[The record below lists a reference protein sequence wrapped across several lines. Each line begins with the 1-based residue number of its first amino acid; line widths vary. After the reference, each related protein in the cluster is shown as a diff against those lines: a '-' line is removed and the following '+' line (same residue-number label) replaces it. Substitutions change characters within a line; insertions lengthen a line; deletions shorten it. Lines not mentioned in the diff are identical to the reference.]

1 MVVEPARRFRPIK
14 QVKFS
19 PAKIKL
25 IAAVVALVF
34 GSASSSWAR
43 LLDGTSPGGSV
54 ITNQATATYR
64 DDTGESFT
72 TVSETVT
79 LTVIAVAS
87 ITVTPDET
95 VASETVGPREQVTRT
110 FRVCNTGNT
119 TDRVTLTQSSITPPA
134 VITALYFDNDGSGTV
149 TAGDELITLNQTVSP
164 QLAPNACIGVLAV
177 IDTNDVAAQSTLSIS
192 ITARSTASGAVNG
205 GSEDAGTIINTVGSG
220 ARLTDPVNASLA
232 PNKLVNGGVQA
243 VVSTG
248 SQFTYT
254 IAFRNSGDTAARN
267 VVMTDQLPTT
277 IQYVPSSL
285 RLNDS
290 LVSDAIDADEGS
302 VVNNTVQ
309 MRLPRVNPGEAFRIT
324 FSARL
329 ANAVT
334 AGLGVVN
341 NAGFTADNAAPVRT
355 TDAVVVADPLGLV
368 FAARGGS
375 SAPIAGARVE
385 LFANADGTN
394 LVTLPPNSGFVPNA
408 ANANPF
414 ATDSAGHFSFKLSSE
429 SIVGETN
436 YFMKIS
442 APGFLTRMIQLTLRP
457 THSGLFALTQH
468 AVDGQE
474 LADSAFV
481 LVRNDISI
489 EDLAALVMNVP
500 MFEARGLQVIKSADR
515 ARVEIGDIVTYRV
528 EVHNPTATALG
539 NVTVEDRLPESFHY
553 AEGSALLSTG
563 ASPPQ
568 SIEPQ
573 VNGSTLLF
581 TIGNLPAGSTAKLL
595 YRVRIG
601 ANADE
606 GDRENV
612 AGASGS
618 FPSGE
623 RTTSSQA
630 RATVF
635 VAAGVFSARQVL
647 LGRVFVDTNRNGQFD
662 DGDRPAPGVRL
673 YLNNGQSVITDSE
686 GLYNFPALNDGSI
699 VISLDPV
706 SLPSHYAL
714 SDGGRY
720 SGKSW
725 TRLLRT
731 PIGGGGLLRQNF
743 ALIETGARKSEPPA
757 VAGGAAHVSESGAV
771 ATVSVPGA
779 VATGSNTQPATSA
792 LSSSNGKAEPTTPG
806 TYEFAS
812 TEVLEPVPAG
822 TVRLVSPKPNSV
834 VMAPALEVEAE
845 VEMNSTVKVEINGQE
860 VSDKNIG
867 KRRID
872 HKNKIAGFTFVGLNV
887 RPGPNKLQV
896 TAIAANGSAGQPQE
910 IVVMGRGP
918 ARRLEIT
925 TEKTEI
931 QAGGSDSTIV
941 RVSAFDQW
949 ANPALDGDVGLETS
963 LGELVRNLE
972 AAHNKDSATSLD
984 KDISRA
990 PLVLKFQ
997 GGAATVKLVSTGAPG
1012 DARLRATTGGA
1023 EVEGLVRITAE
1034 VRPRMLVGMAEM
1046 SFGKG
1051 IPEVGLRREEGN
1063 FRSRL
1068 SFFYSGKLFGDNMLT
1083 LSYDSQ
1089 RPINRT
1095 AGRDRLFQLD
1105 PNDRVYPLFGDSSTR
1120 FEAAQTNSKLYAR
1133 IDRKR
1138 SYLMF
1143 GDFEADMNA
1152 PLMGYGRKLTG
1163 VKLHLENSDGDGITL
1178 TGARPDTAFARDV
1191 FAAGSLGILQLSS
1204 SEILPGSENVMFEI
1218 RDRRNPEVVIS
1229 REMLT
1234 RGIDYNLDPV
1244 TGHLFFLRYI
1254 STFDQ
1259 MLNLKQ
1265 IVVTYEHRANS
1276 MNSAVYTARAQKN
1289 FKSIGLK
1296 LGLSTVMQTQSNE
1309 GNFFLAGFDVE
1320 KKLPGKGSLQMAW
1333 ALSNGEV
1340 AGTGN
1345 VFNSDSSDSTHNGS
1359 AYQIAL
1365 QQPLPFASAV
1375 VRGRF
1380 ISASAGFFNP
1390 FGGTVT
1396 PGSRRGE
1403 VNVEM
1408 KPLANSLF
1416 RLGFTSEDN
1425 KTANV
1430 DNSRVT
1436 FSAAW
1441 EQLWHER
1448 VRLQFGFDH
1457 RAFSDDLNNREVD
1470 SNLVTMGAEV
1480 KVTDKLQLNVKRE
1493 QNLGEADP
1501 SYPNQTTLGAT
1512 YQLSALTKLFFTQR
1526 LASGTITPI
1535 GDYTNTGFA
1544 FTSARRETAFG
1555 VETRFGKYTSMVGR
1569 YQLENGISG
1578 TDSFAVIGLQNRLP
1592 LTKEFSLEL
1601 GFERGFHLTGPNE
1614 SFNCATLGFGWQ
1626 PNEDFRAN
1634 ARYEFRNRNGNG
1646 QLFSAGAA
1654 GRLKEGVTALARVQ
1668 WSRGAFGQSDS
1679 SAFDATAALAFRPIN
1694 SDRRGLLFT
1703 YTHRSL
1709 NQLSMINGGA
1719 PTRDRIDSLS
1729 TDVYEQ
1735 LTKRLE
1741 LYGRFSLRFTG
1752 NGQAELPFVS
1762 NLSYLAQARA
1772 QYQLTQRIDWAF
1784 ETRALFQPSSHTM
1797 RSTYATEIGFWAI
1810 PDLRLGAGYNFTAV
1824 SEPQGARLL
1833 PTRRGFYFTV
1843 STKLFNLFN
1852 LFGTSNHGLA
1862 ASGSASPVPPE
1873 KR

>member
-1 MVVEPARRFRPIK
+1 MVVEPARRFWPIK

-34 GSASSSWAR
+34 GVASSSWAR
-43 LLDGTSPGGSV
+43 VIDGSSPGGLV
-54 ITNQATATYR
+54 ITNQAHATYS
-64 DDTGESFT
+64 DDTGESFE

-79 LTVIAVAS
+79 LTVVAVAS

-95 VASETVGPREQVTRT
+95 VASDTVGPREQVTRA
-110 FRVCNTGNT
+110 FSVCNSGNT

-134 VITALYFDNDGSGTV
+134 VITALYFDNDGSSTV

-164 QLAPNACIGVLAV
+164 QLVPNGCISVLAV
-177 IDTNDVAAQSTLSIS
+177 IDTNDVAAQSTVSIS

-205 GSEDAGTIINTVGSG
+205 GNEDAGTIINAVGSG

-232 PNKLVNGGVQA
+232 PSKLVNGGTQA
-243 VVSTG
+243 VVSIG

-254 IAFRNSGDTAARN
+254 IAFRNSGDTPAHN
-267 VVMTDQLPTT
+267 VVMTDQLPPT

-285 RLNDS
+285 RLNDN

-334 AGLGVVN
+334 AGVGVVN

-429 SIVGETN
+429 SIVGETT

-457 THSGLFALTQH
+457 THNGLFILTQH

-481 LVRNDISI
+481 LVRNDISV
-489 EDLAALVMNVP
+489 EDLAAFVMNIP

-528 EVHNPTATALG
+528 EVHNPTSTTLG

-563 ASPPQ
+563 ASPQQ

-573 VNGSTLLF
+573 VNGSTLSF

-601 ANADE
+601 ANAGE

-612 AGASGS
+612 AVASGS

-647 LGRVFVDTNRNGQFD
+647 LGRVFVDTNQNGQFD
-662 DGDRPAPGVRL
+662 DGDRPSPGVRL

-743 ALIETGARKSEPPA
+743 ALIDTKSVPPA
-757 VAGGAAHVSESGAV
+757 SAGGSSTQASPEP
-771 ATVSVPGA
+771 VSVRGA
-779 VATGSNTQPATSA
+779 LATESTATGKDAGVPPALQTA
-792 LSSSNGKAEPTTPG
+792 G

-812 TEVLEPVPAG
+812 TEDLEPVPAG
-822 TVRLVSPKPNSV
+822 TVRVVSPKPNSV

-845 VEMNSTVKVEINGQE
+845 VEINSTVKVEINGQE

-867 KRRID
+867 KRRVD

-887 RPGPNKLQV
+887 RPGPNKLHV
-896 TAIAANGSAGQPQE
+896 TAVAANGSAGQPQE

-949 ANPALDGDVGLETS
+949 GNPAADGDVGVETS
-963 LGELVRNLE
+963 LGELVRDLE
-972 AAHNKDSATSLD
+972 AAHDKDAATSLE
-984 KDISRA
+984 KNKPHA

-997 GGAATVKLVSTGAPG
+997 GGAATVKLVSAGAPG
-1012 DARLRATTGGA
+1012 DARLRAATGLA
-1023 EVEGLVRITAE
+1023 EAEGLVRITAE

-1163 VKLHLENSDGDGITL
+1163 VKLHLENSGGDGITL

-1204 SEILPGSENVMFEI
+1204 GEILPGSENVMFEI

-1229 REMLT
+1229 RETLT

-1244 TGHLFFLRYI
+1244 TGHIFFLRYI

-1259 MLNLKQ
+1259 LLNLKQ

-1276 MNSAVYTARAQKN
+1276 MNSAVYTARAHKN

-1296 LGLSTVMQTQSNE
+1296 LGLSAVMQTQSNE

-1320 KKLPGKGSLQMAW
+1320 KTLPGKGSLQMAW
-1333 ALSNGEV
+1333 AMSNGEV
-1340 AGTGN
+1340 VGTGN
-1345 VFNSDSSDSTHNGS
+1345 VFNSDESTHNGS

-1380 ISASAGFFNP
+1380 LSASAGFFNP

-1403 VNVEM
+1403 VNLEM

-1425 KTANV
+1425 KTENV

-1448 VRLQFGFDH
+1448 VRLQFAFDH
-1457 RAFSDDLNNREVD
+1457 RAFSDELNNREVD
-1470 SNLVTMGAEV
+1470 SNLVTVGAEV
-1480 KVTDKLQLNVKRE
+1480 KVNDKLQLTVKRE
-1493 QNLGEADP
+1493 QNVGEADP

-1512 YQLSALTKLFFTQR
+1512 YQMSALTKLFFTQR

-1614 SFNCATLGFGWQ
+1614 SFNSATLGFGWQ

-1646 QLFSAGAA
+1646 QLFAAGAA
-1654 GRLKEGVTALARVQ
+1654 GRLQEGLTALARVQ
-1668 WSRGAFGQSDS
+1668 WSRGAFGQSDN
-1679 SAFDATAALAFRPIN
+1679 SAFDATAALAFRPLD
-1694 SDRRGLLFT
+1694 SDRRGFLFT

-1709 NQLSMINGGA
+1709 NQLSVNGGE

-1729 TDVYEQ
+1729 TDAYEQ
-1735 LTKRLE
+1735 VTKRLE

-1772 QYQLTQRIDWAF
+1772 QYLVTQRIDWAV

-1797 RSTYATEIGFWAI
+1797 RSTYATEVGFWAI
-1810 PDLRLGAGYNFTAV
+1810 PDLRLGGGYNFTAV
-1824 SEPQGARLL
+1824 GEPEGARVL
-1833 PTRRGFYFTV
+1833 PTRRGFYFTI
-1843 STKLFNLFN
+1843 STKLFNVFN
-1852 LFGTSNHGLA
+1852 LFGTSKAGLA
-1862 ASGSASPVPPE
+1862 SDSSAPAPPQ
-1873 KR
+1873 K

>member
-1 MVVEPARRFRPIK
+1 M
-14 QVKFS
+14 KFS
-19 PAKIKL
+19 RAKIKL
-25 IAAVVALVF
+25 IATVVALVF
-34 GSASSSWAR
+34 GVASSSWAR
-43 LLDGTSPGGSV
+43 LTEGPTAGGLI
-54 ITNQATATYR
+54 ITNQAHATYS
-64 DDTGESFT
+64 DSTGETFE

-79 LTVIAVAS
+79 LTVVAVAS

-95 VASETVGPREQVTRT
+95 VASDTVGPREQVTRV

-119 TDRVTLTQSSITPPA
+119 TDRVTLTHSSISPPA
-134 VITALYFDNDGSGTV
+134 VITALYLDNDASSTV

-164 QLAPNACIGVLAV
+164 QLVPNGCISVLAV

-192 ITARSTASGAVNG
+192 ITARSTAPGAVNG
-205 GSEDAGTIINTVGSG
+205 RNQDAGTIINALGSG
-220 ARLTDPVNASLA
+220 ARLTDPSNASLA
-232 PNKLVNGGVQA
+232 PNKLVNGGMQA
-243 VVSTG
+243 VVSLGT
-248 SQFTYT
+248 QFTYT
-254 IAFRNSGDTAARN
+254 IAFSNSGDTPARN
-267 VVMTDQLPTT
+267 VVMTDRLPPTME
-277 IQYVPSSL
+277 YVTSSL
-285 RLNDS
+285 RLNHN

-309 MRLPRVNPGEAFRIT
+309 MRLPRVNPGEAFRVT
-324 FSARL
+324 LSARL
-329 ANAVT
+329 ANVVT
-334 AGLGVVN
+334 PGVGVVN
-341 NAGFTADNAAPVRT
+341 KANFTADNAAPVRT

-375 SAPIAGARVE
+375 SAPIGGARIE
-385 LFANADGTN
+385 LFANADGTR
-394 LVTLPPNSGFVPNA
+394 LVTLPPNSGFVPNS

-468 AVDGQE
+468 AADGQE

-481 LVRNDISI
+481 LVRNDISV
-489 EDLAALVMNVP
+489 ENLAALVMNIP

-528 EVHNPTATALG
+528 EVHNPTATTLG

-563 ASPPQ
+563 TSPQ
-568 SIEPQ
+568 QAIEPQ

-601 ANADE
+601 ANAGE

-612 AGASGS
+612 AVASGS

-630 RATVF
+630 GATVF

-647 LGRVFVDTNRNGQFD
+647 LGRVFVDTNQNGQFD
-662 DGDRPAPGVRL
+662 DGDRPSPGVRL

-706 SLPSHYAL
+706 SLPTHYAL

-743 ALIETGARKSEPPA
+743 ALIDTGTPKSEPPA
-757 VAGGAAHVSESGAV
+757 VVGGPAKVSESRQVGI
-771 ATVSVPGA
+771 
-779 VATGSNTQPATSA
+779 ATGSNTQPATSA
-792 LSSSNGKAEPTTPG
+792 LSSSPVANDKSQPTTPG

-812 TEVLEPVPAG
+812 TEDLEPVPAG
-822 TVRLVSPKPNSV
+822 TVRVVSPKPNSV

-845 VEMNSTVKVEINGQE
+845 VEINSTVKVEINGEE

-867 KRRID
+867 KRRVD

-887 RPGPNKLQV
+887 RPGPNKLHV
-896 TAIAANGSAGQPQE
+896 TPIAANGSAGQPQE

-918 ARRLEIT
+918 ARRLEIA

-949 ANPALDGDVGLETS
+949 GNPAFDGDVGVETS
-963 LGELVRNLE
+963 LGELVRNLD
-972 AAHNKDSATSLD
+972 AANDKNAATSLE
-984 KDISRA
+984 KNKSRA
-990 PLVLKFQ
+990 PLVLKLQ
-997 GGAATVKLVSTGAPG
+997 GGAATVKLVSAGAPG
-1012 DARLRATTGGA
+1012 EARLRATNGLA
-1023 EVEGLVRITAE
+1023 EAEGLVRITAE

-1068 SFFYSGKLFGDNMLT
+1068 SFFYSGKLFGDSMLT

-1143 GDFEADMNA
+1143 GDFEADLNA

-1163 VKLHLENSDGDGITL
+1163 VKLHLENSVGDGLTL

-1191 FAAGSLGILQLSS
+1191 FAAGSLGILKLSS
-1204 SEILPGSENVMFEI
+1204 GEILPGSENVMFEI

-1229 REMLT
+1229 RETLT

-1259 MLNLKQ
+1259 LLNLTQ

-1276 MNSAVYTARAQKN
+1276 MNSAVYTARAHKN

-1296 LGLSTVMQTQSNE
+1296 LGFSAVMQTQANE
-1309 GNFFLAGFDVE
+1309 GNFFLAGFDAE
-1320 KKLPGKGSLQMAW
+1320 KKLPGKGTLQMAW
-1333 ALSNGEV
+1333 AMSNGEV
-1340 AGTGN
+1340 VGTGN
-1345 VFNSDSSDSTHNGS
+1345 VFNSDESTHNGN

-1375 VRGRF
+1375 LRGRF
-1380 ISASAGFFNP
+1380 LSASAGFFNP

-1408 KPLANSLF
+1408 KPLKNSVL

-1425 KTANV
+1425 KTENV

-1441 EQLWHER
+1441 EQLLHER

-1457 RAFSDDLNNREVD
+1457 RAFSDDLNNRKVD
-1470 SNLVTMGAEV
+1470 SNLVTAGAEV
-1480 KVTDKLQLNVKRE
+1480 KVTDKLQLTVKRE

-1512 YQLSALTKLFFTQR
+1512 YQMSSLTKLFFTQR
-1526 LASGTITPI
+1526 LAAGTITPI

-1555 VETRFGKYTSMVGR
+1555 VETRFGKYTSVVGR

-1592 LTKEFSLEL
+1592 LTKKFSLEL

-1614 SFNCATLGFGWQ
+1614 SFNSATLGFGWQ

-1646 QLFSAGAA
+1646 QLFAAGAA
-1654 GRLKEGVTALARVQ
+1654 GRVQAGVTALARVQ
-1668 WSRGAFGQSDS
+1668 WSRGAFGASDN
-1679 SAFDATAALAFRPIN
+1679 SAFDATAALAVRPSD

-1709 NQLSMINGGA
+1709 NQLSVNGGE

-1729 TDVYEQ
+1729 TDAYEQ
-1735 LTKRLE
+1735 VTKRFE

-1752 NGQAELPFVS
+1752 NGQADLPFVS

-1772 QYQLTQRIDWAF
+1772 QYLLTDRIDWAF
-1784 ETRALFQPSSHTM
+1784 ETRALFHPSSHTM
-1797 RSTYATEIGFWAI
+1797 RSTYATEIGFWAL
-1810 PDLRLGAGYNFTAV
+1810 PDLRLGGGYNFTAV
-1824 SEPQGARLL
+1824 SEPEGARVL
-1833 PTRRGFYFTV
+1833 PTQRGFYFTI
-1843 STKLFNLFN
+1843 SSKLSNLFN
-1852 LFGTSNHGLA
+1852 LFGTSKAGLA
-1862 ASGSASPVPPE
+1862 STPADPQ
-1873 KR
+1873 K

>member
-1 MVVEPARRFRPIK
+1 MVVEPAGRFWSIK

-19 PAKIKL
+19 RAKIKL

-34 GSASSSWAR
+34 GVASSSWAR
-43 LLDGTSPGGSV
+43 VIEGSTPGGSV
-54 ITNQATATYR
+54 ITNQARATYS
-64 DDTGESFT
+64 DSTGETFE

-79 LTVIAVAS
+79 LTIVAVAS

-95 VASETVGPREQVTRT
+95 TPSDTVGPREQVTRA

-134 VITALYFDNDGSGTV
+134 VITALYFDNDGSNTV

-164 QLAPNACIGVLAV
+164 PLAPNGCISVLAV

-205 GSEDAGTIINTVGSG
+205 RNEDAGTIINAVGSG

-232 PNKLVNGGVQA
+232 PNKLVNGGPQA
-243 VVSTG
+243 VVSMG

-254 IAFRNSGDTAARN
+254 IAFRNSGDAPARN
-267 VVMTDQLPTT
+267 VIMTDQLPTT

-285 RLNDS
+285 RLNDN

-302 VVNNTVQ
+302 IVNNTVQ
-309 MRLPRVNPGEAFRIT
+309 LRLPRVNPGEAFRIT

-334 AGLGVVN
+334 AGVGVVN
-341 NAGFTADNAAPVRT
+341 NASFTADNAPPVQT

-394 LVTLPPNSGFVPNA
+394 LVALPPNSGFVPNA
-408 ANANPF
+408 LNANPF

-481 LVRNDISI
+481 LVRNDIRV
-489 EDLAALVMNVP
+489 EDLAALVMNIP
-500 MFEARGLQVIKSADR
+500 MFEAKGLQVIKSADR
-515 ARVEIGDIVTYRV
+515 GRVEIGDIVTYRV
-528 EVHNPTATALG
+528 EVHNPTAATLG

-563 ASPPQ
+563 ASPQ
-568 SIEPQ
+568 QAIEPQ

-581 TIGNLPAGSTAKLL
+581 TIGNLPAGSTAKVL

-601 ANADE
+601 ANAGE

-612 AGASGS
+612 AVASGS

-647 LGRVFVDTNRNGQFD
+647 LGRVFVDTNQNGQFD
-662 DGDRPAPGVRL
+662 DGDRPSPGVRL

-686 GLYNFPALNDGSI
+686 GLYSFPALNDGSI

-743 ALIETGARKSEPPA
+743 ALIETGSSKSEPPA
-757 VAGGAAHVSESGAV
+757 VAGGPKTTGKDAGAPQ
-771 ATVSVPGA
+771 AGM
-779 VATGSNTQPATSA
+779 PA
-792 LSSSNGKAEPTTPG
+792 LQTPG

-812 TEVLEPVPAG
+812 TEDLEPVPAG
-822 TVRLVSPKPNSV
+822 TVRIVSPKPDSV

-845 VEMNSTVKVEINGQE
+845 VEINSTVKVEINGQE

-867 KRRID
+867 KRRVD

-887 RPGPNKLQV
+887 RPGPNKLHV

-949 ANPALDGDVGLETS
+949 GNPAFDGDVGVETS

-972 AAHNKDSATSLD
+972 AATDKDAATSLE
-984 KDISRA
+984 KNKSRA

-997 GGAATVKLVSTGAPG
+997 GGAATVKLVSAGAPG
-1012 DARLRATTGGA
+1012 DARLRAITGQA
-1023 EVEGLVRITAE
+1023 EAEGLVRITAE
-1034 VRPRMLVGMAEM
+1034 VRPRMLIGMAEM

-1051 IPEVGLRREEGN
+1051 IPEVGLHREEGN

-1068 SFFYSGKLFGDNMLT
+1068 SFFYSGELFGDNMLT

-1163 VKLHLENSDGDGITL
+1163 VKLHLENAAGDGITL

-1218 RDRRNPEVVIS
+1218 RDRRNPEVVLA
-1229 REMLT
+1229 RETLT

-1244 TGHLFFLRYI
+1244 TGQIFFLRYI
-1254 STFDQ
+1254 STFDHL
-1259 MLNLKQ
+1259 LNLTQ

-1276 MNSAVYTARAQKN
+1276 MNSAVYTARAHKN

-1296 LGLSTVMQTQSNE
+1296 LGLSAVMQTQSNE

-1320 KKLPGKGSLQMAW
+1320 KKLPNKGTLQMAW
-1333 ALSNGEV
+1333 AMSNGEV
-1340 AGTGN
+1340 VGTGN
-1345 VFNSDSSDSTHNGS
+1345 VFNSDEATHNGS
-1359 AYQIAL
+1359 AYQFAL

-1380 ISASAGFFNP
+1380 LSASAGFFNP

-1408 KPLANSLF
+1408 KPLPNSLF

-1425 KTANV
+1425 KTENV

-1441 EQLWHER
+1441 EQLLHER
-1448 VRLQFGFDH
+1448 VRLQFAFDH
-1457 RAFSDDLNNREVD
+1457 RAFSDELNNREVD
-1470 SNLVTMGAEV
+1470 SNLVTVGAEV
-1480 KVTDKLQLNVKRE
+1480 KVTDKLQLTVKRE

-1501 SYPNQTTLGAT
+1501 SYPSQTTLGAT
-1512 YQLSALTKLFFTQR
+1512 YQMSALTKLFFTQR

-1569 YQLENGISG
+1569 YQLENGISS

-1614 SFNCATLGFGWQ
+1614 SFNSATVGFGWQ

-1634 ARYEFRNRNGNG
+1634 ARYEFRDRNGNG
-1646 QLFSAGAA
+1646 QLVSAGAA
-1654 GRLKEGVTALARVQ
+1654 GRLQEGITALARVQ
-1668 WSRGAFGQSDS
+1668 WSRGAFGQRDN
-1679 SAFDATAALAFRPIN
+1679 SAFDATAALAFRPID

-1709 NQLSMINGGA
+1709 NQMSVNGGE

-1772 QYQLTQRIDWAF
+1772 QYQLTTRIDWAF

-1797 RSTYATEIGFWAI
+1797 RSTYATEMGLWAI
-1810 PDLRLGAGYNFTAV
+1810 PDLRLGGGYNFTAV
-1824 SEPQGARLL
+1824 SEPEGARVL
-1833 PTRRGFYFTV
+1833 PSRRGFYFTI
-1843 STKLFNLFN
+1843 STKLFNLFD
-1852 LFGTSNHGLA
+1852 LFGTSKAGLA
-1862 ASGSASPVPPE
+1862 SDSSTAAPPQ
-1873 KR
+1873 K

>member
-1 MVVEPARRFRPIK
+1 M
-14 QVKFS
+14 KFS
-19 PAKIKL
+19 RAKIKL
-25 IAAVVALVF
+25 IAAAVALVF
-34 GSASSSWAR
+34 GTTSSSWAR
-43 LLDGTSPGGSV
+43 LVEGTSPGGAI
-54 ITNQATATYR
+54 ITNQAHATYS
-64 DDTGESFT
+64 DSTGESFE

-79 LTVIAVAS
+79 LTVVAVAS

-95 VASETVGPREQVTRT
+95 VASDTVGPREQVTRA

-119 TDRVTLTQSSITPPA
+119 PDRVTLTQNSITPPA

-164 QLAPNACIGVLAV
+164 QLAPSGCISVLAV
-177 IDTNDVAAQSTLSIS
+177 IDTNDVAPQSTLSIF

-205 GSEDAGTIINTVGSG
+205 RNEDAGTIINAVGAG
-220 ARLTDPVNASLA
+220 ARLTDPVNASLT
-232 PNKLVNGGVQA
+232 PSKLVNGGMQA
-243 VVSTG
+243 VVSMG
-248 SQFTYT
+248 NQFTYT
-254 IAFRNSGDTAARN
+254 IAFRNSGDTVARN
-267 VVMTDQLPTT
+267 VVMTDQLAAA
-277 IQYVPSSL
+277 IEYVPSSL
-285 RLNDS
+285 RFNDN

-302 VVNNTVQ
+302 VVNNTLQV
-309 MRLPRVNPGEAFRIT
+309 RLPRVNPGEAFRIT

-334 AGLGVVN
+334 AGVGVVN
-341 NAGFTADNAAPVRT
+341 NASFTADNAPPVQT

-394 LVTLPPNSGFVPNA
+394 LVTLPTNSGFVPNA
-408 ANANPF
+408 ANMNPF
-414 ATDSAGHFSFKLSSE
+414 ATDSAGHFSFKLPSE

-442 APGFLTRMIQLTLRP
+442 ARGFLTRMIKLTLRP

-468 AVDGQE
+468 AVDGQQ

-481 LVRNDISI
+481 LVHNDINV
-489 EDLAALVMNVP
+489 EDLAALVMNIP
-500 MFEARGLQVIKSADR
+500 MFETRGLQVIKSADR
-515 ARVEIGDIVTYRV
+515 TRVEIGDIVTYRV
-528 EVHNPTATALG
+528 EVHNPTSAALG

-553 AEGSALLSTG
+553 AVGSALLSKG
-563 ASPPQ
+563 LAPQ
-568 SIEPQ
+568 QAIEPQ

-581 TIGNLPAGSTAKLL
+581 TIDELAAGSTAKLL
-595 YRVRIG
+595 YRVRVG
-601 ANADE
+601 ANAGE

-612 AGASGS
+612 ALASAA

-623 RTTSSQA
+623 RTTSAPA

-635 VAAGVFSARQVL
+635 VAAGVFSSRQVL
-647 LGRVFVDTNRNGQFD
+647 LGRVFVDTNQNGQFD
-662 DGDRPAPGVRL
+662 DGDRPSPGVRL

-706 SLPSHYAL
+706 SLPPHYAL

-743 ALIETGARKSEPPA
+743 ALIETKSEPRASVGGPA
-757 VAGGAAHVSESGAV
+757 SVSG
-771 ATVSVPGA
+771 PGA
-779 VATGSNTQPATSA
+779 VATGSSAAGKDAGVPQAGMPALQPT
-792 LSSSNGKAEPTTPG
+792 GKDAGVLQTPG
-806 TYEFAS
+806 TYEVAS
-812 TEVLEPVPAG
+812 TETLDPVPAG
-822 TVRLVSPKPNSV
+822 TVRIVSPKANSV

-845 VEMNSTVKVEINGQE
+845 VEVNSTVKVEINGQE

-872 HKNKIAGFTFVGLNV
+872 HKNKIAGFTFVGLNL
-887 RPGPNKLQV
+887 RPGPNKLHV
-896 TAIAANGSAGQPQE
+896 TPIAANGSAGQLQE

-918 ARRLEIT
+918 AHRLEIV

-931 QAGGSDSTIV
+931 QSGGSDSTIV
-941 RVSAFDQW
+941 RVNAFDQW
-949 ANPALDGDVGLETS
+949 GNPAFDGDVGVETS
-963 LGELVRNLE
+963 LGELVRNAD
-972 AAHNKDSATSLD
+972 AANDKGPATSLERN
-984 KDISRA
+984 KLRA
-990 PLVLKFQ
+990 PLILKFQ
-997 GGAATVKLVSTGAPG
+997 KGAATVKLISAGAPG
-1012 DARLRATTGGA
+1012 DARLRATTGLA
-1023 EVEGLVRITAE
+1023 EAEGLVRITAE
-1034 VRPRMLVGMAEM
+1034 VRPRMIVGMAEM

-1051 IPEVGLRREEGN
+1051 IPEVGLRREEGE

-1068 SFFYSGKLFGDNMLT
+1068 SFFYSGKLFGGNMLT

-1143 GDFEADMNA
+1143 GDFEADMDA

-1163 VKLHLENSDGDGITL
+1163 VKLHLENSAGDGITV

-1191 FAAGSLGILQLSS
+1191 FATGSLGILQLSS
-1204 SEILPGSENVMFEI
+1204 GEILPGSENVMLEI

-1229 REMLT
+1229 RETLT
-1234 RGIDYNLDPV
+1234 RGIDYNLDPW
-1244 TGHLFFLRYI
+1244 TGQLFFLRYI
-1254 STFDQ
+1254 STFDHL
-1259 MLNLKQ
+1259 LNLTQ
-1265 IVVTYEHRANS
+1265 IVATYEHRANS
-1276 MNSAVYTARAQKN
+1276 MRSAVYTARTHKN

-1296 LGLSTVMQTQSNE
+1296 LGLSAVMQTQANE
-1309 GNFFLAGFDVE
+1309 GNFFLAGFDAE

-1333 ALSNGEV
+1333 AMSNGEV
-1340 AGTGN
+1340 VGTGN
-1345 VFNSDSSDSTHNGS
+1345 VFNSDESTHNGS
-1359 AYQIAL
+1359 AYQVTL

-1380 ISASAGFFNP
+1380 LGASVGFFNP

-1403 VNVEM
+1403 VNLEM
-1408 KPLANSLF
+1408 KPLKNSVL

-1425 KTANV
+1425 KTDNV
-1430 DNSRVT
+1430 DNNRVT
-1436 FSAAW
+1436 FSAGW
-1441 EQLWHER
+1441 EQLLHER
-1448 VRLQFGFDH
+1448 VRLQFGFEH
-1457 RAFSDDLNNREVD
+1457 RAFNDDLNNREVT
-1470 SNLVTMGAEV
+1470 SNLVTAGAEV
-1480 KVTDKLQLNVKRE
+1480 KVTDKLQLSVKRE

-1512 YQLSALTKLFFTQR
+1512 YQMSSLTRLFFTQR

-1555 VETRFGKYTSMVGR
+1555 VETRFGKYTSVVGR
-1569 YQLENGISG
+1569 YQLENGING

-1614 SFNCATLGFGWQ
+1614 SFNSATLGFGWQ
-1626 PNEDFRAN
+1626 PNEDFRTN

-1646 QLFSAGAA
+1646 QLFAVGAA
-1654 GRLKEGVTALARVQ
+1654 GRLREGITALSRIQ
-1668 WSRGAFGQSDS
+1668 WSRGAFGQSDN
-1679 SAFDATAALAFRPIN
+1679 SAFDATAALAIRPID

-1709 NQLSMINGGA
+1709 NQLSLNNSE

-1729 TDVYEQ
+1729 TDAYEQ

-1752 NGQAELPFVS
+1752 NGQPELPFVS

-1772 QYQLTQRIDWAF
+1772 QYSLTQRIDWAF
-1784 ETRALFQPSSHTM
+1784 ESRALFQPSSHTM
-1797 RSTYATEIGFWAI
+1797 RSTYATEMGFWAI
-1810 PDLRLGAGYNFTAV
+1810 PDLRLGGGYNFTAV
-1824 SEPQGARLL
+1824 GEPEGARVL
-1833 PTRRGFYFTV
+1833 PTRRGFYFTI
-1843 STKLFNLFN
+1843 STKLFNVFD
-1852 LFGTSNHGLA
+1852 LFGTSKAGLA
-1862 ASGSASPVPPE
+1862 SDSSTPAPPQ
-1873 KR
+1873 K

>member
-1 MVVEPARRFRPIK
+1 
-14 QVKFS
+14 VKFS
-19 PAKIKL
+19 RAKIKL

-34 GSASSSWAR
+34 GVTSSSWAR
-43 LLDGTSPGGSV
+43 VTEGPTAGGLI
-54 ITNQATATYR
+54 ITNQAHATYS
-64 DDTGESFT
+64 DDTGETFT

-79 LTVIAVAS
+79 LTVVAVAS

-95 VASETVGPREQVTRT
+95 VASDTVGPREQVTRA
-110 FRVCNTGNT
+110 FSVCNTGNT

-134 VITALYFDNDGSGTV
+134 VITALYFDNDGSSTV

-164 QLAPNACIGVLAV
+164 QLVPNGCISVLAV

-205 GSEDAGTIINTVGSG
+205 RNEDAGTIINAVGSG

-232 PNKLVNGGVQA
+232 PSKLVNGGAQA
-243 VVSTG
+243 VVSMG

-254 IAFRNSGDTAARN
+254 IAFRNSGDTPARN

-285 RLNDS
+285 RLNDN

-334 AGLGVVN
+334 AGVGVVN
-341 NAGFTADNAAPVRT
+341 NAGFTADNAAPVQT
-355 TDAVVVADPLGLV
+355 TDAVVVADPFGLV

-414 ATDSAGHFSFKLSSE
+414 ATDSAGHFSFRLSSE

-457 THSGLFALTQH
+457 THSRLFALTQH
-468 AVDGQE
+468 AADGQD

-481 LVRNDISI
+481 LVRNDINV
-489 EDLAALVMNVP
+489 EDLAALVMNIP

-528 EVHNPTATALG
+528 EVHNPTAATLG

-553 AEGSALLSTG
+553 ATGSALLSTG
-563 ASPPQ
+563 ASPQ
-568 SIEPQ
+568 QAIEPQ
-573 VNGSTLLF
+573 VKGSTLLF

-601 ANADE
+601 ANAGE

-612 AGASGS
+612 AVASGS

-647 LGRVFVDTNRNGQFD
+647 LGRVFVDTNQNGQFD
-662 DGDRPAPGVRL
+662 DGDRPSPGVRL

-743 ALIETGARKSEPPA
+743 ALIDTKSVPPA
-757 VAGGAAHVSESGAV
+757 SAGGSSTQASPEP
-771 ATVSVPGA
+771 VSVPGA
-779 VATGSNTQPATSA
+779 VATGSNGQPPTSA
-792 LSSSNGKAEPTTPG
+792 LIPSSTNASTEKSQPTAPG

-812 TEVLEPVPAG
+812 TEDLEPVPAG
-822 TVRLVSPKPNSV
+822 TVRVVSPKPNSV

-845 VEMNSTVKVEINGQE
+845 VEINSTVKVEINGQE

-867 KRRID
+867 KRRVD

-887 RPGPNKLQV
+887 RPGPNKLHV
-896 TAIAANGSAGQPQE
+896 TAIAANGSAGQRQE

-918 ARRLEIT
+918 ARRLEIAS
-925 TEKTEI
+925 EKTEI

-949 ANPALDGDVGLETS
+949 GNPAFDGDVGVETS
-963 LGELVRNLE
+963 LGELTRADQKSE
-972 AAHNKDSATSLD
+972 PPASAGGSSNANRHRL
-984 KDISRA
+984 I
-990 PLVLKFQ
+990 LKFQ
-997 GGAATVKLVSTGAPG
+997 GGATTVKLVSAGAPG
-1012 DARLRATTGGA
+1012 DARLRATTGLA
-1023 EVEGLVRITAE
+1023 EAEGLVRITAE

-1163 VKLHLENSDGDGITL
+1163 VKLHLENSGGDGITL

-1191 FAAGSLGILQLSS
+1191 FAAGSLGILQLSGG
-1204 SEILPGSENVMFEI
+1204 EILPGSENVMFEI

-1229 REMLT
+1229 RETLT

-1244 TGHLFFLRYI
+1244 TGQLFFLRYI

-1259 MLNLKQ
+1259 LLNLTQ

-1276 MNSAVYTARAQKN
+1276 MNSAVYTARAHKN

-1296 LGLSTVMQTQSNE
+1296 LGLSAVMQTQSNE

-1320 KKLPGKGSLQMAW
+1320 KKLPGKGTLQMAW
-1333 ALSNGEV
+1333 AMSNGEV
-1340 AGTGN
+1340 VGTGN
-1345 VFNSDSSDSTHNGS
+1345 VFNSDESTHNGS

-1380 ISASAGFFNP
+1380 LSASAGFFNP

-1441 EQLWHER
+1441 EQLLHER

-1457 RAFSDDLNNREVD
+1457 RAFSDELNNREVD
-1470 SNLVTMGAEV
+1470 SNLVTAGAEV
-1480 KVTDKLQLNVKRE
+1480 KVTDKLQLTVKRE

-1512 YQLSALTKLFFTQR
+1512 YQVSALTKLFFTQR

-1614 SFNCATLGFGWQ
+1614 SFNSATLGFGWQ

-1646 QLFSAGAA
+1646 QLFAAGAA
-1654 GRLKEGVTALARVQ
+1654 GRVQEGVTALARAQ
-1668 WSRGAFGQSDS
+1668 WSRGAFGQSDN
-1679 SAFDATAALAFRPIN
+1679 SAFDATAALAFRPID

-1709 NQLSMINGGA
+1709 NQLSVNGGE

-1729 TDVYEQ
+1729 TDAYEQ
-1735 LTKRLE
+1735 VTKRLE

-1772 QYQLTQRIDWAF
+1772 QYLMTSRLDWAF

-1797 RSTYATEIGFWAI
+1797 RSTYATEIGFWVI
-1810 PDLRLGAGYNFTAV
+1810 PDLRLGGGYNFTAV
-1824 SEPQGARLL
+1824 SEPEGARVL
-1833 PTRRGFYFTV
+1833 PTRRGFYFTI
-1843 STKLFNLFN
+1843 STKLFNLFD
-1852 LFGTSNHGLA
+1852 LFGTSKAGLA
-1862 ASGSASPVPPE
+1862 NSADRPSDGEP
-1873 KR
+1873 KN

>member
-1 MVVEPARRFRPIK
+1 
-14 QVKFS
+14 
-19 PAKIKL
+19 
-25 IAAVVALVF
+25 
-34 GSASSSWAR
+34 
-43 LLDGTSPGGSV
+43 
-54 ITNQATATYR
+54 N
-64 DDTGESFT
+64 
-72 TVSETVT
+72 
-79 LTVIAVAS
+79 
-87 ITVTPDET
+87 
-95 VASETVGPREQVTRT
+95 
-110 FRVCNTGNT
+110 
-119 TDRVTLTQSSITPPA
+119 
-134 VITALYFDNDGSGTV
+134 
-149 TAGDELITLNQTVSP
+149 
-164 QLAPNACIGVLAV
+164 
-177 IDTNDVAAQSTLSIS
+177 
-192 ITARSTASGAVNG
+192 
-205 GSEDAGTIINTVGSG
+205 
-220 ARLTDPVNASLA
+220 
-232 PNKLVNGGVQA
+232 
-243 VVSTG
+243 
-248 SQFTYT
+248 
-254 IAFRNSGDTAARN
+254 
-267 VVMTDQLPTT
+267 
-277 IQYVPSSL
+277 
-285 RLNDS
+285 

-302 VVNNTVQ
+302 VVSNTVQ

-324 FSARL
+324 LSARL
-329 ANAVT
+329 TNAVT
-334 AGLGVVN
+334 AGVGVVN
-341 NAGFTADNAAPVRT
+341 NASFTADNAPPVQSN
-355 TDAVVVADPLGLV
+355 DAVVVADPLGLV

-375 SAPIAGARVE
+375 SAPIAGARIE

-394 LVTLPPNSGFVPNA
+394 LVTLPPNSGFVPNG

-429 SIVGETN
+429 SIVGETI

-457 THSGLFALTQH
+457 THSVLFALTAH

-481 LVRNDISI
+481 LVRNDISV
-489 EDLAALVMNVP
+489 EDLAALVMNIP

-528 EVHNPTATALG
+528 EVHNPTAATLG

-553 AEGSALLSTG
+553 AESSALLSTG
-563 ASPPQ
+563 ASPQQ

-601 ANADE
+601 ANAGE
-606 GDRENV
+606 GDRENLAV
-612 AGASGS
+612 ASGS

-647 LGRVFVDTNRNGQFD
+647 LGRVFVDTNQNGQFD
-662 DGDRPAPGVRL
+662 DGDRPSPGVRL

-706 SLPSHYAL
+706 SLPPHYAL

-743 ALIETGARKSEPPA
+743 ALIDTGAPKSEPTA
-757 VAGGAAHVSESGAV
+757 VADGPAHVSE
-771 ATVSVPGA
+771 PGA
-779 VATGSNTQPATSA
+779 VATGSNTQVATSA
-792 LSSSNGKAEPTTPG
+792 LSSSPVTNDKSQPTTPG

-812 TEVLEPVPAG
+812 TEDLEPVPAG
-822 TVRLVSPKPNSV
+822 TVRVVSPKPNSV
-834 VMAPALEVEAE
+834 VMAPALEVEVE
-845 VEMNSTVKVEINGQE
+845 VEINSTVKVEINGQE

-867 KRRID
+867 KRRVD

-949 ANPALDGDVGLETS
+949 GNPAFDGDVGVETS

-972 AAHNKDSATSLD
+972 AANDKDAATSLE
-984 KDISRA
+984 KNKSRA
-990 PLVLKFQ
+990 PLTLKFQ
-997 GGAATVKLVSTGAPG
+997 GGAATVKLVSAGAPG
-1012 DARLRATTGGA
+1012 DARLRATTGLA
-1023 EVEGLVRITAE
+1023 EAEGLVRITAE

-1143 GDFEADMNA
+1143 GDFEADLDA

-1163 VKLHLENSDGDGITL
+1163 VKLHLENSGGDGITL

-1204 SEILPGSENVMFEI
+1204 GEILPGSENVMLEI

-1229 REMLT
+1229 RETLT
-1234 RGIDYNLDPV
+1234 RGIDYNLDAV
-1244 TGHLFFLRYI
+1244 TGQLFFLRYI

-1259 MLNLKQ
+1259 LLNLTQ

-1276 MNSAVYTARAQKN
+1276 MNSAVYTARAHKN

-1296 LGLSTVMQTQSNE
+1296 LRLSAVMQTQANE

-1320 KKLPGKGSLQMAW
+1320 KKLPGKGTLQMAW
-1333 ALSNGEV
+1333 AMSNGEV
-1340 AGTGN
+1340 VGTGN
-1345 VFNSDSSDSTHNGS
+1345 VFNSDESTHNGS

-1380 ISASAGFFNP
+1380 LSASAGFFNP

-1425 KTANV
+1425 KTENV

-1441 EQLWHER
+1441 EQLLHER

-1470 SNLVTMGAEV
+1470 SNLVTAGAEV
-1480 KVTDKLQLNVKRE
+1480 KVTDKLQLTVKRE

-1512 YQLSALTKLFFTQR
+1512 YQMSSLTKLFFTQR

-1614 SFNCATLGFGWQ
+1614 SFNSATLGFGWQ

-1646 QLFSAGAA
+1646 QLFAAGAA
-1654 GRLKEGVTALARVQ
+1654 GRVQEGVTALGRVQ
-1668 WSRGAFGQSDS
+1668 WSRGAFGASDN
-1679 SAFDATAALAFRPIN
+1679 SAFDATAALAFRPID

-1709 NQLSMINGGA
+1709 NQLSVNGGE

-1729 TDVYEQ
+1729 TDAYEQ
-1735 LTKRLE
+1735 VTKRLE

-1772 QYQLTQRIDWAF
+1772 QYLLTQRIDWAF

-1797 RSTYATEIGFWAI
+1797 RSTYATEMGFWAI
-1810 PDLRLGAGYNFTAV
+1810 PDLRLGGGYNFTAV
-1824 SEPQGARLL
+1824 SEPEGARVL
-1833 PTRRGFYFTV
+1833 PTRRGFYFTI
-1843 STKLFNLFN
+1843 STKLFNLFD
-1852 LFGTSNHGLA
+1852 LFGTSKAGLA
-1862 ASGSASPVPPE
+1862 SDSSTPTPPQ
-1873 KR
+1873 K